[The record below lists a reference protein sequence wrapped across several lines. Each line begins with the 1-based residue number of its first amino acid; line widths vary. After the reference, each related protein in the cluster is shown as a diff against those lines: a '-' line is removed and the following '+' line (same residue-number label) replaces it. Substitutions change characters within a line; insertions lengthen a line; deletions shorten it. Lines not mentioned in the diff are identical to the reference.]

1 MSSGPELAEVLAE
14 AFRLLARG
22 VADRRHP
29 FHRPTLATIGLDG
42 MPQAR
47 TVVLRR
53 FDPLRRQLR
62 LYTDSRA
69 AKAAEL
75 AAFPWAALHG
85 YDPDGQLQ
93 LRLRGR
99 ASLHQDDAE
108 ADAAWASSPAGSRAL
123 YAISPAPGTACA
135 APPPAP
141 QDSEGGRPHFCL
153 MVLELTRLEWLHLAT
168 GGHRRARF
176 DWPGDGAHTA
186 TWLVP

>member
-1 MSSGPELAEVLAE
+1 MSEAPELAELLAE
-14 AFRLLARG
+14 AFRLLSRG

-29 FHRPTLATIGLDG
+29 FHSPTLATTGLDG

-47 TVVLRR
+47 TVVLRG
-53 FDPLRRQLR
+53 FDPARRQLR

-75 AAFPWAALHG
+75 AARPWAALHG
-85 YDPDGQLQ
+85 YDPGTQSQ

-99 ASLHQDDAE
+99 ASLHHDDAA
-108 ADAAWASSPAGSRAL
+108 ADAAWAASPTGSRAL
-123 YAISPAPGTACA
+123 YAISPAPGTPCG

-141 QDSEGGRPHFCL
+141 QDSEGGRPHFCVVL
-153 MVLELTRLEWLHLAT
+153 LELVRLEWLHLAP

-176 DWPGDGAHTA
+176 DWPEDGAATA